1 MISRLLLII
10 LSIITLPH
18 ALSVVAP
25 PEECEPT
32 TGAPGCVTVS
42 IWSTALDE
50 EHLIV
55 YRTPLSGVYVDDD
68 EIAWKAKWTPFC
80 EGNVANEFAIDDAM
94 CVGAQ
99 SACGRFGS
107 NVTVAMYMIL
117 SQVIPGSPRHVI
129 GPICFISSTVSLGP
143 IIQELV
149 EDEIGADPPPITL
162 QPTDALVNF
171 PMIAYTDAREPVV
184 VPIEDPIVG
193 TATATPEFVWS
204 FAEGAAAHGPGL
216 PYDGTSP
223 TANPGYYVSYTYG
236 SLGTPTIGLTVT
248 WRVVF
253 TMPGEPPVPLDD
265 VIRENSATT
274 TVRAAGS
281 ELIS

>member
-1 MISRLLLII
+1 VYFYPESGNFTDADGIEW
-10 LSIITLPH
+10 
-18 ALSVVAP
+18 VV
-25 PEECEPT
+25 T
-32 TGAPGCVTVS
+32 F
-42 IWSTALDE
+42 
-50 EHLIV
+50 
-55 YRTPLSGVYVDDD
+55 
-68 EIAWKAKWTPFC
+68 TPFC
-80 EGNVANEFAIDDAM
+80 DVNLTEFNEIVEYIV
-94 CVGAQ
+94 CTG
-99 SACGRFGS
+99 STSTCYRYGS
-107 NVTVAMYMIL
+107 NAAIAMHMVQTPL
-117 SQVIPGSPRHVI
+117 FGGTLTSI
-129 GPICFISSTVSLGP
+129 GPVCFAGSSSFSVGP
-143 IIQELV
+143 QIQNIA
-149 EDEIGADPPPITL
+149 EDEIGADPPPIAL